1 MNKQNVK
8 RVFMIGQRYDYG
20 IPKRCIIDLYHISE
34 QMLETF
40 LYSMANECLQQEH
53 FEQRL
58 EKYKVEVLLV
68 M

>member
-1 MNKQNVK
+1 MV
-8 RVFMIGQRYDYG
+8 
-20 IPKRCIIDLYHISE
+20 LYE
-34 QMLETF
+34 EMLETF
-40 LYSMANECLQQEH
+40 LYGMANECLQQEH